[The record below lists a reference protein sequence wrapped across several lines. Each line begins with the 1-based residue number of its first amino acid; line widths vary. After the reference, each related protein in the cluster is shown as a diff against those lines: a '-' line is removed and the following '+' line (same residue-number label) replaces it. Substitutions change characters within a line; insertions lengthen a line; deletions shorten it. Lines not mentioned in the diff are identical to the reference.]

1 MLRKLP
7 VLFVYVKEIIHDGE
21 KATLL
26 LSDMQNT
33 KSINGTIDYAFF
45 KSNRPALIPG
55 SVLLLQDVIYLNF
68 LFKFYL
74 QEKVKYLP

>member
-1 MLRKLP
+1 M
-7 VLFVYVKEIIHDGE
+7 YVKEIIHDGE

-45 KSNRPALIPG
+45 KSYRSALISG
-55 SVLLLQDVIYLNF
+55 SVLLLQDVIHLNF
-68 LFKFYL
+68 TCK
-74 QEKVKYLP
+74 KYFNVYH